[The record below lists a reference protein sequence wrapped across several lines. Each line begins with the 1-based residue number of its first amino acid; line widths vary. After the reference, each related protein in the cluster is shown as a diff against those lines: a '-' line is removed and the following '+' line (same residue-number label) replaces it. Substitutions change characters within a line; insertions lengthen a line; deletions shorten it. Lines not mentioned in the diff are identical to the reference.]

1 MNEYNL
7 KVNEA
12 TGKVRY
18 VMVQKGGN
26 VQGETPYES
35 ALWMLNDG
43 AKKHGGVRMTD
54 EIEGYPLTADGVYF
68 FERVEPGTAGE
79 AEIAHPGDAEIAPTG
94 NVDVEIGADGLP
106 IPAGDGEKKGRKK
119 RIKDE
124 VCE

>member
-7 KVNEA
+7 KVNEE

-18 VMVQKGGN
+18 VMVQKVGN
-26 VQGETPYES
+26 VLSETPYES

-54 EIEGYPLTADGVYF
+54 EFEGYPLTADGVYF
-68 FERVEPGTAGE
+68 FETEGTGDRNDA
-79 AEIAHPGDAEIAPTG
+79 GDAEIAPTE
-94 NVDVEIGADGLP
+94 NVDVELGADGLP
-106 IPAGDGEKKGRKK
+106 LPAGDGEKKKRK
-119 RIKDE
+119 RMKDV